1 MTSAAYVALGD
12 SYAAGVGADHE
23 QGNCFRSVGAYP
35 LLVAAD
41 LGLPLEQRACIGAT
55 VSDVIDLQLDAL
67 GSQTR
72 LVTISVGGNDIGFV
86 KVLSACAAPA
96 WMADGNAAIDAA
108 LAPMRGV
115 LPGRLR
121 DLYRRVRAAA
131 PEAIV
136 VATGYP
142 RLFGDRDCNL
152 LTFFSTQE
160 IERLNAAADEL
171 AAIMLAAADDVG
183 IVFVDPRA
191 SFEPHPLCSQQPW
204 LHNLE
209 LVIER
214 SFHPNPT
221 GHEAYADLVVDA
233 VADRDDLRRV
243 EQPAAPMVREGP
255 VGSRGHDII
264 GLPVI
269 TAPRALAAA
278 AGFGLDPRRIEHLG
292 RRHHRGAAEASA
304 ELHAI
309 DHQLHHLLLER
320 RHRSKH

>member
-1 MTSAAYVALGD
+1 MTPAAYVALGD

-23 QGNCFRSVGAYP
+23 QGTCFRSSGSYP

-41 LGLPLEQRACIGAT
+41 LGLSLEQRACIGAT

-67 GSQTR
+67 SSRTR

-96 WMADGNAAIDAA
+96 WMADGNAAIDTA
-108 LAPMRGV
+108 LVQLRTV

-121 DLYRRVRAAA
+121 DLYHRVRAAA
-131 PEAIV
+131 PNATV

-152 LTFFSTQE
+152 LTFFSHQE

-171 AAIMLAAADDVG
+171 AATMRAAAEAEGV
-183 IVFVDPRA
+183 VFVDPRA
-191 SFEPHPLCSQQPW
+191 SFEPHPLCSAQPW

-221 GHEAYADLVVDA
+221 GHEAYADLVV
-233 VADRDDLRRV
+233 VSTHLP
-243 EQPAAPMVREGP
+243 PAAHGARPPKVTHGP
-255 VGSRGHDII
+255 VGSRGHDIVAI
-264 GLPVI
+264 PVI

-278 AGFGLDPRRIEHLG
+278 VGFDLDPDRIRHLG
-292 RRHHRGAAEASA
+292 RHHHRGVRAASE

-309 DHQLHHLLLER
+309 DRNLHELPHGR
-320 RHRSKH
+320 RSSR